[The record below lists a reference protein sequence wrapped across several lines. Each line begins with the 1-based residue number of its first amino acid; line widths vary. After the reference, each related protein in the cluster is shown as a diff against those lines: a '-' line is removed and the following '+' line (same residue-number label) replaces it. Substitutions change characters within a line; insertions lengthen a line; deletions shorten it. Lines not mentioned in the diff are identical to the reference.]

1 LDIKFVPHKIEG
13 TQYYQ
18 ISAIDHHSS
27 WRLIRTYQDRTLSS
41 VLEFL
46 DELEKNCPFPIEQI
60 QTDNATE
67 FTDKFSSQRG
77 LRPTEFH
84 LFDEWCKA
92 QGIRQK
98 LIPVGEKE
106 INGKVEN
113 SHKWD
118 DEEFYSQHRFN
129 CFAELREKTQEYN
142 EYWNIARHVKSLNWK
157 TPEEMVELAYVRALV
172 FAKMIREKYPT
183 PEYEKIFNP
192 AGAIVKLL

>member
-1 LDIKFVPHKIEG
+1 MI
-13 TQYYQ
+13 
-18 ISAIDHHSS
+18 
-27 WRLIRTYQDRTLSS
+27 
-41 VLEFL
+41 
-46 DELEKNCPFPIEQI
+46 QI

-92 QGIRQK
+92 RSIDHK

-118 DEEFYSQHRFN
+118 DEEYYSQKEFKDLAHLQ
-129 CFAELREKTQEYN
+129 AETINYN
-142 EYWNIARHVKSLNWK
+142 EYWNTERFTKALGDK
-157 TPEEMVELAYVRALV
+157 TPEIVINHAYVRAIAWVNYLGKRFPQEKKERFLTEGGYV
-172 FAKMIREKYPT
+172 IRSKTKPKNKTKKRTAVDRYLQWLDWDQKNKL
-183 PEYEKIFNP
+183 KILPVPLILPIYSAPRFRFSKTM
-192 AGAIVKLL
+192 AS